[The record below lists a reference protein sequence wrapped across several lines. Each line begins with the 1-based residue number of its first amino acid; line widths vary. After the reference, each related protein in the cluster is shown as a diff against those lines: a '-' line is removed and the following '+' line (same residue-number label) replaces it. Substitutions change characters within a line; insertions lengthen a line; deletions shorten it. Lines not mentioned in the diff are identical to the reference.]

1 MSAPEKLIDKVMHG
15 DTVST
20 RDLAVAYVRYET
32 LRKLNPRLIC
42 ARLKGFGLTDS
53 PTSPPHHSEH
63 QIRNRRSSRDE
74 SR

>member
-32 LRKLNPRLIC
+32 LRKLNPRQFKELWRTNLDTGTSFDDLVD
-42 ARLKGFGLTDS
+42 RLANLNT
-53 PTSPPHHSEH
+53 PPL
-63 QIRNRRSSRDE
+63 
-74 SR
+74 